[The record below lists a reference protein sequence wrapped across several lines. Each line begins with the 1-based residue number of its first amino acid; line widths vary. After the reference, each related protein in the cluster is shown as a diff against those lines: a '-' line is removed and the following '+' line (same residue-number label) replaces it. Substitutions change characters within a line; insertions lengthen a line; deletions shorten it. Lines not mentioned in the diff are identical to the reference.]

1 MKRRPKA
8 WLFRFHSGGHL
19 RGLLSAAMKAADL
32 SFPRRQRG
40 FHLFCHTYG
49 TWMTR
54 YGGLD
59 TYGLTRTKRW
69 KDPRS
74 AD

>member
-1 MKRRPKA
+1 MKRA
-8 WLFRFHSGGHL
+8 
-19 RGLLSAAMKAADL
+19 GLK
-32 SFPRRQRG
+32 FPRRQGG

-59 TYGLTRTKRW
+59 TYGANSRAILT
-69 KDPRS
+69 P
-74 AD
+74 